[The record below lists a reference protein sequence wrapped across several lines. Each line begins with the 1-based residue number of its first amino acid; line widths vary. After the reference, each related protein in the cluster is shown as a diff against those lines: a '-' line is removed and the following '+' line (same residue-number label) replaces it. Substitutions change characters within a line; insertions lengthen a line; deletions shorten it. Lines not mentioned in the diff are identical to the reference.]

1 MRRKTA
7 ISIAIAL
14 LIGIYVGS
22 NGVSALVTLFDRTFG
37 GVGYLLLHPPIATIP
52 TV

>member
-22 NGVSALVTLFDRTFG
+22 NGVSALVTLFDRTVG
-37 GVGYLLLHPPIATIP
+37 GIGHLLLYPPTPTIP
-52 TV
+52 TI